1 MEEFEVGGNG
11 KKVRVGSLL
20 SPEIKESLVA
30 FLRNNTDVFAWCHD
44 DMPGIDPS
52 VISHRLN
59 VDPNH
64 WPVKQKEDALLQKE
78 TKPYMKK
85 WRGY

>member
-1 MEEFEVGGNG
+1 
-11 KKVRVGSLL
+11 
-20 SPEIKESLVA
+20 
-30 FLRNNTDVFAWCHD
+30 
-44 DMPGIDPS
+44 MPGIDPS